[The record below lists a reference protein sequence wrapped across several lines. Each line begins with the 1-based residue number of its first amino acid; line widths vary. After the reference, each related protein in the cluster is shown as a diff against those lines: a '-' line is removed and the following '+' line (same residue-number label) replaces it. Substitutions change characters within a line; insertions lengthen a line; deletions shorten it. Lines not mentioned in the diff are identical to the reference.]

1 MLDERIEK
9 MSLQNQEELRQNEL
23 LDFINLVHLRLQV
36 LVSSWKTMY
45 PVEADEDPASLCIA
59 KRLEH
64 TINAFGVDVRTVIAG
79 NNPPVSQ

>member
-1 MLDERIEK
+1 
-9 MSLQNQEELRQNEL
+9 
-23 LDFINLVHLRLQV
+23 
-36 LVSSWKTMY
+36 MY